1 MAPATTDERGNRYS
15 DMDKVNSWLLGLAIL
30 LNLVLAVALA
40 ALVTSGP
47 FRSST
52 QEETVRLLAQLGTE
66 IRDGKKNL
74 SQSEQARLVSDFQ
87 FVAKTRAEVEAAGT
101 RLIWN
106 IIGAL
111 VISLVLLAIVFCRM
125 WRQRS
130 VSIAAGPTAH

>member
-1 MAPATTDERGNRYS
+1 
-15 DMDKVNSWLLGLAIL
+15 MDKVNSWLLGLAIL